1 VLLKRLCGPLFFFVM
16 VSGVAWADTMQA
28 SMFTLQVPPQWHVR
42 TNTSRE
48 LVMGGDRRVGSMSMP
63 MLLVQFCSNDP
74 SAAEAGLIPCAGSC
88 DTTIREMV
96 EKLGKSMHLE
106 PLQRAEKTGGIIE
119 YRTMAPNAP
128 EKNDITGI
136 ALSCSA
142 RGQAFLTLVSDDQES
157 AGQIFD
163 DILRS
168 LKWNAPAAVAAASAS
183 SGKAAGKASGKRR
196 LHPPAK

>member
-1 VLLKRLCGPLFFFVM
+1 MLLKRLCGPFFFFVM
-16 VSGVAWADTMQA
+16 VPGVAWADTMQA

-48 LVMGGDRRVGSMSMP
+48 LVLGGDRRVGSMSMP

-74 SAAEAGLIPCAGSC
+74 SAAEAGLIPCADSC
-88 DTTIREMV
+88 DATIREMV
-96 EKLGKSMHLE
+96 GKLGKNMHLE
-106 PLQRAEKTGGIIE
+106 PLQRAEKNGGIVE

-128 EKNDITGI
+128 EKNDVTGI

-157 AGQIFD
+157 AGQVFD

-168 LKWNAPAAVAAASAS
+168 LKWNTPSAGPAAPASPAR
-183 SGKAAGKASGKRR
+183 AAGKKR
-196 LHPPAK
+196 LNLPAK